1 MDKLRRYLGEATL
14 CRMRAA
20 EVVDPNLQKLYL
32 QQAET
37 LDQLAKS
44 CEWLVLW
51 QQAESKR

>member
-44 CEWLVLW
+44 CEWRVLW
-51 QQAESKR
+51 RQAESKR